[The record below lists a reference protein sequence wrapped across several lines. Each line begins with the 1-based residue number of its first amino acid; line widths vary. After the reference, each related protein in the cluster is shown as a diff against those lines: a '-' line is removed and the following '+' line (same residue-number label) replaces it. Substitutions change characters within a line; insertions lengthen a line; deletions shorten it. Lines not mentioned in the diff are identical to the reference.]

1 MPPKSAARPEVW
13 PVTTDWTITGVG
25 KKGNA
30 HLGGPERP
38 MRAFGSS
45 GHHTVD
51 EEGGV
56 LPWAQELAFPERK
69 GKASEEG

>member
-1 MPPKSAARPEVW
+1 
-13 PVTTDWTITGVG
+13 
-25 KKGNA
+25 
-30 HLGGPERP
+30 

-51 EEGGV
+51 EEDGV
-56 LPWAQELAFPERK
+56 LSWAQELAFPERK